1 MLAQRSVLSM
11 MSGTHVAQIV
21 RGQGDSV
28 DEKGPEAIAT
38 EKSFAYL
45 FSFFLV
51 HLHALV
57 ILGAAPKLECRGT
70 LEAIHRDVSKRG
82 YVH

>member
-1 MLAQRSVLSM
+1 M
-11 MSGTHVAQIV
+11 V
-21 RGQGDSV
+21 RKQFAGQGDRV
-28 DEKGPEAIAT
+28 GEKGAEAITT
-38 EKSFAYL
+38 EKPFTLL

-57 ILGAAPKLECRGT
+57 ILGTAPNLECWGT
-70 LEAIHRDVSKRG
+70 SEAIHGDVSKRR

>member
-1 MLAQRSVLSM
+1 MLAQHSVLSM
-11 MSGTHVAQIV
+11 MSGMHGAQIV
-21 RGQGDSV
+21 RGQGDRV
-28 DEKGPEAIAT
+28 DEKGAEAIAT
-38 EKSFAYL
+38 EKSFALL

-51 HLHALV
+51 YLHALV

-70 LEAIHRDVSKRG
+70 REAIHSDVSKRG

>member
-1 MLAQRSVLSM
+1 MLARGSVLSM
-11 MSGTHVAQIV
+11 MSRMHGAQIV
-21 RGQGDSV
+21 RGSGDRV
-28 DEKGPEAIAT
+28 DEKGAEAIAT
-38 EKSFAYL
+38 EKPFALL

-57 ILGAAPKLECRGT
+57 ILEATPKLECRGT
-70 LEAIHRDVSKRG
+70 LKAIHRDVSKRR